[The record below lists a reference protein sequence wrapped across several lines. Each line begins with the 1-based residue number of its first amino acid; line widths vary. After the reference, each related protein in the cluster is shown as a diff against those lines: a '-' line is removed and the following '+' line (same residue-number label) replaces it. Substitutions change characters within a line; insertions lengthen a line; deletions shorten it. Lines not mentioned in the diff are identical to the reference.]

1 MGMRWEQGMG
11 TEVILVVV
19 KSIRPYSGNKLFIN
33 RPLDSSRFPACYHA
47 SSYACCLVCSH
58 FYETARIKQMALL
71 CGFLK
76 KEQILMGTN
85 IYYL

>member
-19 KSIRPYSGNKLFIN
+19 KSIRSYSGNRLFIN
-33 RPLDSSRFPACYHA
+33 RPLNSSRFPVCSHA
-47 SSYACCLVCSH
+47 RSYLCSLVCSH
-58 FYETARIKQMALL
+58 FYETARIAQMALL